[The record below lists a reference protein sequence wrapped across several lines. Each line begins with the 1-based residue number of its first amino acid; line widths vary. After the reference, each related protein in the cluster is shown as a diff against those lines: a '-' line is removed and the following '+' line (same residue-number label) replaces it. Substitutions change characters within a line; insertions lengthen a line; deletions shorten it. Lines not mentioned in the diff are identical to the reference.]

1 MYLNQNILVIDKNLA
16 VISML
21 LLLYQGKLEKKNNNE
36 NKIFTHYM
44 R

>member
-21 LLLYQGKLEKKNNNE
+21 LLLYQGKLEKITTTKT
-36 NKIFTHYM
+36 KSLHIT
-44 R
+44 